1 MEEVLVGVPASDM
14 GVEIVA
20 VMSTGMPMRRRGDRD
35 GSVSK
40 VKATAWPPLR
50 VRMIERQLWASARH
64 ALVEC
69 STPGT

>member
-1 MEEVLVGVPASDM
+1 MKEVLVGVPASVM

-35 GSVSK
+35 GGVSK
-40 VKATAWPPLR
+40 VRATAWPPLKM
-50 VRMIERQLWASARH
+50 RMIERQLRASAGH